1 MPLNISV
8 QIRCS
13 DVNLLQAHTE
23 CVERAKELLRMPPV
37 LPERKSKGA
46 AIEKDE
52 KLDKAIQHRFVFT
65 DTTQHMDDKVLHV
78 IKYLCMFHICSVS
91 FCRTVG

>member
-13 DVNLLQAHTE
+13 DVNPLQAHTE

-52 KLDKAIQHRFVFT
+52 KLDKAIDHQFVFT
-65 DTTQHMDDKVLHV
+65 DTTQHMDDKVN
-78 IKYLCMFHICSVS
+78 IKYLCMFHHCSVA